1 MAKFNIT
8 VRAYADIE
16 LVVEAK
22 DKIDAGMTALKM
34 AKESPLMELNYSV
47 QRITTHVDSLFNV
60 GDSVIIL
67 KYNTVGVVMKR
78 IYDEFEGETSYK
90 VLYDGHR
97 PAILGT
103 FLEHELTKDN
113 GAVYN

>member
-22 DKIDAGMTALKM
+22 DKIDASTEALKL
-34 AKESPLMELNYSV
+34 AKESPLMVDYCIQRMSV
-47 QRITTHVDSLFNV
+47 NSDPLFNV
-60 GDSVIIL
+60 GDSVIIIRS
-67 KYNTVGVVMKR
+67 NTLGTVMKR
-78 IYDEFEGETSYK
+78 TFNELEGEESYK
-90 VLYDGHR
+90 VLYDGYR